1 MKKRRITS
9 KIKTEIVLKVLRGED
24 FELLSREYSVCIKDI
39 HQWRNE
45 FINNGSDGFKPKRD
59 NDKLSRA
66 ERKIGQLEMEIEL
79 IKKKNELVERLKK
92 K

>member
-24 FELLSREYSVCIKDI
+24 LELLSREYSVCIKDI

-45 FINNGSDGFKPKRD
+45 FISNGLEGFKTRHD
-59 NDKLSRA
+59 DTKLSRA

>member
-1 MKKRRITS
+1 MKKKRITS

-24 FELLSREYSVCIKDI
+24 IELLSREYSVCIKDI
-39 HQWRNE
+39 HQWRND
-45 FINNGSDGFKPKRD
+45 FISNGQEGFKPKCD
-59 NDKLSRA
+59 ENKLSRA